1 MNVIKVNSATKQTLC
16 NNPIEVHN
24 MSRQEAIHRLK
35 KKITFIMEKALPLF
49 NYKYF

>member
-24 MSRQEAIHRLK
+24 MSRKEAIHRFK
-35 KKITFIMEKALPLF
+35 KNHIYNGKGITTF
-49 NYKYF
+49 